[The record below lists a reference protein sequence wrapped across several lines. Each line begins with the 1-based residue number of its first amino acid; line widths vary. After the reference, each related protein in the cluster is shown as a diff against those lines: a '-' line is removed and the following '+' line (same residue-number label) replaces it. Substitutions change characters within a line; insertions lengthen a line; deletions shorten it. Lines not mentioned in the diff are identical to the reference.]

1 MKLKKMILGG
11 TAVALTAAVSIG
23 ATLAYLTDT
32 DEDVNVMTLGNVYID
47 QIEQE
52 RVDDEAGQDTLVDF
66 EQNKPLLPAV
76 YPGDSIPMAD
86 PSEWVVPND
95 DAWSVLED
103 NKNVIDKF
111 VTVEN
116 TGKSDAFVRTIFA
129 FEEDD
134 SLIHLL
140 KNEGSWVWEMDVGT
154 FEKDGVTY
162 SLAVATYTE
171 PIAPGETTIPSLKQ
185 VYMDKTATNE
195 DCAKYGETY
204 DILVFSQAI
213 QTNGFDNAA
222 EALDEGFGVISST
235 NNPWINGESNYTP
248 ASKGMVDAFAAG
260 GNVTLSTDT
269 TVTDASA
276 AAKNVI
282 TKDTVVNFGG
292 NTLTLEN
299 PNADANTENWIGVE
313 ILGGNV
319 VFEAADGGITTSANS
334 ELFCSYVRN
343 GATLTINGGEYIA
356 GGSCVQ
362 VREGTL
368 IVNGGYFAVYN
379 NDNGE
384 GIADNRYVLNCTDA
398 SYKAGTANIIVKG
411 GSFLNWN
418 PANNVAE
425 GAGTNFV
432 ADGYT
437 VVEEVVADG
446 ILYTVVPA

>member
-1 MKLKKMILGG
+1 MKLKKVILGG

-32 DEDVNVMTLGNVYID
+32 DDDVNVMTLGNVYID

-52 RVDDEAGQDTLVDF
+52 REDDKAGQNTLVDF

-86 PSEWVVPND
+86 PSEWVVPD
-95 DAWSVLED
+95 DAAWSVLED
-103 NKNVIDKF
+103 NKNVVDKF

-129 FEEDD
+129 FEQDD
-134 SLIHLL
+134 NLIHLI
-140 KNEGSWVWEMDVGT
+140 KNEGSWVWEMDVAT
-154 FEKDGVTY
+154 IKLDGRPY

-195 DCAKYGETY
+195 YCAQFGETY

-222 EALDEGFGVISST
+222 EALNAGFGAITSE
-235 NNPWINGESNYTP
+235 NNPWANGESNYTP

-269 TVTDASA
+269 TVTNASA

-319 VFEAADGGITTSANS
+319 VFEAADGGITTSPKS
-334 ELFCSYVRN
+334 DLFCSYVRN

-356 GGSCVQ
+356 GGSAVQ

-368 IVNGGYFAVYN
+368 IVNGGYFAVFN
-379 NDNGE
+379 EDN
-384 GIADNRYVLNCTDA
+384 ADGSADTRYVLNCTDA

-418 PANNVAE
+418 PANNAAE